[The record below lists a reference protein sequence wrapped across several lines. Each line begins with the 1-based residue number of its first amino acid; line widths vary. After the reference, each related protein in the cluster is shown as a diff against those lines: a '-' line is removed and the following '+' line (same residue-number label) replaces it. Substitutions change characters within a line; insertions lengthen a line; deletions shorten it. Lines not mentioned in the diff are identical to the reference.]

1 MNKQLTDFEQC
12 VEAIIFGH
20 IHLNYKEIED
30 IKPIDDIELQVI
42 AKKLLSAAR
51 KQIANEIDA
60 DVMVKQFN
68 KQFEGQHIWEY
79 GLETKAYRTGINDT
93 LKSIKGEACYLLTAL
108 LSPK

>member
-1 MNKQLTDFEQC
+1 MDKQLTEFEKS
-12 VEAIIFGH
+12 VRAMIWGH

-42 AKKLLSAAR
+42 AKKLLSAAYQ
-51 KQIANEIDA
+51 QITSEIDA
-60 DVMVKQFN
+60 DAMVKQFN

-93 LKSIKGEACYLLTAL
+93 LKAIK
-108 LSPK
+108 SKQ